1 MDRIYDNAKDK
12 NVAKVVIY
20 AADDGFIYTD
30 AALTRKL
37 TSSELEDAFLKG
49 CVVIVT
55 KSLDDGSIQ
64 KYDALFVPIMESTS
78 LDDSDPSALIFYG
91 VLAIDHID
99 TQPIVLQM
107 LLSAPNSDSQSGY
120 RPQKIYDDAKDKNVA
135 KIVIYT
141 KEEEIT
147 VDGKREIR
155 LCAYADSALTRKLTA
170 SELKDAFLK
179 GCVIKYDTSWDNDF
193 TEISPIEYY
202 GCTDEGWGS
211 HLIFAECDILSFNKP
226 KLHVLYSIPDP
237 T

>member
-1 MDRIYDNAKDK
+1 MDRIYDDAKDK

-20 AADDGFIYTD
+20 VADDSFIYAD
-30 AALTRKL
+30 SALTRKL
-37 TSSELEDAFLKG
+37 TSSELEDVFLKG

-55 KSLDDGSIQ
+55 ESLGDGSIEE
-64 KYDALFVPIMESTS
+64 YDALFAPIMQSLPS
-78 LDDSDPSALIFYG
+78 LDDSDPVILVCYG
-91 VLAIDHID
+91 VLFIDQID
-99 TQPIVLQM
+99 TQSIFLQM
-107 LLSAPNSDSQSGY
+107 FQSAPNSDNQSGY
-120 RPQKIYDDAKDKNVA
+120 HPQKIYDDAKDKNVA

-141 KEEEIT
+141 KEEEVT

-155 LCAYADSALTRKLTA
+155 LYAYADSALTRKLTA

-179 GCVIKYDTSWDNDF
+179 GCVIKYDTSWNNDL

-202 GCTDEGWGS
+202 GYASESQGS
-211 HLIFAECDILSFNKP
+211 HLIFAECDITYSKP